1 MYDDEYYM
9 SIALFLA
16 KQAFSDDETPVGAI
30 IVKDNKIIAKAYNQ
44 KDSTKLVTK
53 HAELIAIERAS
64 DVLHDWRLNDCTIY
78 VTMEP
83 CPMCASAIQQSRINR
98 LVYGCS
104 SNISEN
110 TKIICD
116 ILQNKQYNHQ
126 VSIDKGILDKE
137 CSDLIK
143 EFFRNKR

>member
-9 SIALFLA
+9 NIALSLA
-16 KQAFSDDETPVGAI
+16 KQAFNDDETPVGAI
-30 IVKDNKIIAKAYNQ
+30 IVKDNAIIAKAYNQ
-44 KDSTKLVTK
+44 KGSAKLVTK
-53 HAELIAIERAS
+53 HAELIAIELAS
-64 DVLHDWRLNDCTIY
+64 VILNDWRLNDCTIY

-83 CPMCASAIQQSRINR
+83 CPMCASAIQQSRIKR

-104 SNISEN
+104 SNVLEN
-110 TKIICD
+110 TKIIYD